1 MSEPGG
7 PPDRH
12 VPPATAPQHRQA
24 VSPVTAATPAIRAS
38 DAERDAAVERLRD
51 AAGEGRLTFEELAD
65 RLDAATRAVH
75 RGDLDLLVADL
86 PAPAPTATGAAVA
99 AAPVHEA
106 TIFGDLRR
114 GGAWRVPAESR
125 WRATFGDIVL
135 DLRSARV
142 DASEITIHARTVF
155 GDVTLLVPEGIVVD
169 VRARASF
176 GSVRQDAGHAAAPGA
191 PRIVLTG
198 RTVFGDVK
206 VRAKRLRDRVADVLL
221 GRR

>member
-1 MSEPGG
+1 
-7 PPDRH
+7 
-12 VPPATAPQHRQA
+12 
-24 VSPVTAATPAIRAS
+24 
-38 DAERDAAVERLRD
+38 
-51 AAGEGRLTFEELAD
+51 
-65 RLDAATRAVH
+65 
-75 RGDLDLLVADL
+75 
-86 PAPAPTATGAAVA
+86 
-99 AAPVHEA
+99 PVHESS
-106 TIFGDLRR
+106 IFGDLRR
-114 GGAWRVPAESR
+114 GGAWRVPAASR

-142 DASEITIHARTVF
+142 DASEITIDARTVF
-155 GDVTLLVPEGIVVD
+155 GDVTLLVPEGIAVD
-169 VRARASF
+169 VQARASF